1 MKLFSQITGGI
12 GDILLYMMR
21 SGSHLGYFPALK
33 ARGDST
39 MLSVHANTDAAIQL
53 LERLPHVDHIQ
64 FRGKTL
70 RIDGPK
76 DFEILRTWDRLPWQ
90 QPHLALDDEEQRIL
104 ADITREPYIA
114 VHVAASQSNKAPPH
128 TDKLLAGLAA
138 TGRRTVVLGVETSD
152 DGPAIMGN
160 RMEGMRAKL
169 AGTPHILLPPK
180 LRLHIAVAQHA
191 TKFIGTLSC
200 FNCAAQLAHVPSF
213 VLVNRSIQEPNIYR
227 MMSKNG
233 AHAEA
238 WNITGGPPLDVI
250 YKRAIGWAK
259 L

>member
-12 GDILLYMMR
+12 GDILLYMMKP
-21 SGSHLGYFPALK
+21 GSHLGYFPALK

-53 LERLPHVDHIQ
+53 LERLPYVDHIW

-76 DFEILRTWDRLPWQ
+76 GFEVLRTWDGLPWQ
-90 QPHLALDDEEQRIL
+90 QPQLALDDEEQSIL

-114 VHVAASQSNKAPPH
+114 VHATASQENKAPPE
-128 TDKLLAGLAA
+128 TYRLLAGLAA
-138 TGRRTVVLGVETSD
+138 SGLRTVLLGVETSD
-152 DGPAIMGN
+152 DGPPISGN
-160 RMEGMRAKL
+160 RIAGIRSKL

-180 LRLHIAVAQHA
+180 LRLHVAVAQRA

-200 FNCAAQLAHVPSF
+200 FNCAAQLARVPSF

-227 MMSKNG
+227 MMRTNG

-238 WNITGGPPLDVI
+238 WNTGGPPPDVI
-250 YKRAIGWAK
+250 YRRAVEWAK